1 MTVENRIIDK
11 LGDTLLQHAF
21 ESQHTIFLIFHFEGS
36 HIYCFSK
43 TENTQSI
50 FSSGTSAPFLMAAP
64 DKRTVGCSFADIKR
78 TDTFGAVD
86 LVSGYCQK
94 IHSEIVDI
102 DRYFAERL
110 HGIRRVILI
119 NHEDCGMY
127 GPAGTDERH
136 EQDLKNAKEK
146 IRRLFHEIEVDTYF
160 LHLNGVFERH

>member
-1 MTVENRIIDK
+1 MPVQCE
-11 LGDTLLQHAF
+11 TLVVHCMDYRLQ
-21 ESQHTIFLIFHFEGS
+21 S
-36 HIYCFSK
+36 HINRWLEQTLPPQGYDRVALAGGVYDLYHVIR
-43 TENTQSI
+43 Q
-50 FSSGTSAPFLMAAP
+50 
-64 DKRTVGCSFADIKR
+64 
-78 TDTFGAVD
+78 VD
-86 LVSGYCQK
+86 
-94 IHSEIVDI
+94 
-102 DRYFAERL
+102 FAERL